1 MKRFFA
7 SLGKGAVYLLIFL
20 GIQALVSLVYGTV
33 QAAFLLTSP
42 EAAGMSLNS
51 LMTELSGR
59 IMGKI
64 VPVSL
69 VCSLLTIGAYGL
81 TAPMRRRS
89 LREHL
94 WLYPMRPRS
103 IAPVLLLGASVN
115 LLVAVLMTIL
125 PFPEQ
130 WMADYEFRSAPIASE
145 TSVLSFLAVAVAAP
159 AAEEL
164 CFRGLLFTRLRQGM
178 PQLAAALISSL
189 LFGLIHGSLIWF
201 FYTFPLGLVMV
212 WVFCRFQSLWA
223 SILFH
228 MAFNAA
234 GQLLPADANVLFVLL
249 LGCAGTVGG
258 AIWITKGTV
267 KPALPSQ

>member
-1 MKRFFA
+1 MKQFFA

-20 GIQALVSLVYGTV
+20 GVQSAVSLIYSAV
-33 QAAFLLTSP
+33 QATFFLLSP
-42 EAAGMSLNS
+42 EAANLSIEAL
-51 LMTELSGR
+51 LAELSGR
-59 IMGKI
+59 ITEKLM
-64 VPVSL
+64 PVSL
-69 VCSLLTIGAYGL
+69 AASLLTIGAYCL

-94 WLYPMRPRS
+94 WLYPIPPLG
-103 IAPVLLLGASVN
+103 ILQVLLFGVSVN
-115 LLVAVLMTIL
+115 LLVAAVMSFL

-130 WMADYEFRSAPIASE
+130 WIADYEFLSAPLSSE
-145 TSVLSFLAVAVAAP
+145 SSVLSFLAVAIAAP

-164 CFRGLLFTRLRQGM
+164 CFRCLLFTRLRQGM
-178 PQLAAALISSL
+178 PQLAAALLSSL

-212 WVFCRFQSLWA
+212 WIFCRYRSLWA

-234 GQLLPADANVLFVLL
+234 GQLLPVNSNVLLVLL
-249 LGCAGTVGG
+249 LGFVGTIG
-258 AIWITKGTV
+258 AAVWIAKQDSGTAV
-267 KPALPSQ
+267 SSQ